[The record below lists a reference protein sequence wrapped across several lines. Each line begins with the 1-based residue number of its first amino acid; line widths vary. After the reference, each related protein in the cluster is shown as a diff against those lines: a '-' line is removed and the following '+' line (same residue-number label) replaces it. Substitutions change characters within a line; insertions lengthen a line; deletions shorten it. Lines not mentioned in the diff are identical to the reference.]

1 MSDFPK
7 WLLALAGVSLVPVLL
22 SPLYLF
28 GATPFGT
35 RDSSL
40 VQFLLYCAT
49 QLLWLL
55 PLMLFFV
62 SLDRYRRGF
71 ERSAVAVAAI
81 SALVAC
87 AGLAAVL
94 FL

>member
-35 RDSSL
+35 SDSSL

-55 PLMLFFV
+55 PLVLFFV

-71 ERSAVAVAAI
+71 ERIGIAVLLCGAAI
-81 SALVAC
+81 TA
-87 AGLAAVL
+87 AGCVL
-94 FL
+94 LGLQ

>member
-7 WLLALAGVSLVPVLL
+7 WMLALAGVSLLPVLL

-35 RDSSL
+35 SAHTF

-55 PLMLFFV
+55 PLVLFFV

-71 ERSAVAVAAI
+71 ERSAVVVAAV

-87 AGLAAVL
+87 AGMAAV
-94 FL
+94 FLL

>member
-35 RDSSL
+35 SDSSL

-55 PLMLFFV
+55 PLVLFFV

-71 ERSAVAVAAI
+71 EYSAVAVAAT